1 MFRLHYIIAGAAK
14 SSGLV
19 SGAATQV
26 ILDTYVYLEHTTHI
40 RMYVCTCILMRTPM
54 YSEIPQRSVIVM
66 PHNYMYS
73 MVKPD

>member
-1 MFRLHYIIAGAAK
+1 MSGLHYIIAGAAK

-40 RMYVCTCILMRTPM
+40 RMYVCM
-54 YSEIPQRSVIVM
+54 
-66 PHNYMYS
+66 YMYTHAYTY
-73 MVKPD
+73 VFRNTTKICDCHAP